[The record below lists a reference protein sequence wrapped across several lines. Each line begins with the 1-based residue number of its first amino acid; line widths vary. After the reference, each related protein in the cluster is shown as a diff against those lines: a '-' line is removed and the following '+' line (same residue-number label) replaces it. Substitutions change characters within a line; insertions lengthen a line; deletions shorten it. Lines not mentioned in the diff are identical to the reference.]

1 MKKKKRL
8 GWLLLLWWKRTREMR
23 IYGRTTWSSLVWSP
37 IYVCH
42 HVFSFGIQS
51 LMHHWFLG
59 ICPIKSIQKDWHL
72 SMEVLGTSWKLE
84 LLEVLL
90 RIFFSTLATST
101 DVAPPWPPPVSPKK
115 YQSESTTHTWIWNE
129 VFLSRIDIICQFDA
143 CYIFCQHA
151 TMFWNIDRY
160 FGLPIFS
167 FCFVRGP

>member
-1 MKKKKRL
+1 MFSLLLCRSVGGYFSWKKNSCLSMKKKRL
-8 GWLLLLWWKRTREMR
+8 GWLLLWWKRTGEMR

-72 SMEVLGTSWKLE
+72 SMEVLLGTTSWKLE

-115 YQSESTTHTWIWNE
+115 YQSESTHMYLDLKWG
-129 VFLSRIDIICQFDA
+129 FL
-143 CYIFCQHA
+143 
-151 TMFWNIDRY
+151 
-160 FGLPIFS
+160 
-167 FCFVRGP
+167 V